1 MINQSVLEAKRNVL
15 KSGRAKRIL
24 EVEAGFE
31 ADRSGSEAPFRRR
44 SFGATWMW
52 TERVESESSGLER
65 MESCWIQNK
74 IKSNR
79 SGPFRRIWKSRS
91 VVRRKYIR

>member
-1 MINQSVLEAKRNVL
+1 MINQSVLEVKRNVL
-15 KSGRAKRIL
+15 KSGCAKRIL

-52 TERVESESSGLER
+52 TELVESSGLE
-65 MESCWIQNK
+65 
-74 IKSNR
+74 
-79 SGPFRRIWKSRS
+79 S
-91 VVRRKYIR
+91 VLDSK

>member
-31 ADRSGSEAPFRRR
+31 ADRSGSEQIEAPFRRR
-44 SFGATWMW
+44 SFGMWM
-52 TERVESESSGLER
+52 ELVESSGLE
-65 MESCWIQNK
+65 
-74 IKSNR
+74 
-79 SGPFRRIWKSRS
+79 S
-91 VVRRKYIR
+91 VLDSK

>member
-24 EVEAGFE
+24 EADFE
-31 ADRSGSEAPFRRR
+31 ADRSGSEQIEAPFRRR

-52 TERVESESSGLER
+52 MELVESSGLE
-65 MESCWIQNK
+65 
-74 IKSNR
+74 
-79 SGPFRRIWKSRS
+79 S
-91 VVRRKYIR
+91 VLDSK

>member
-52 TERVESESSGLER
+52 TELVESSGLE
-65 MESCWIQNK
+65 
-74 IKSNR
+74 
-79 SGPFRRIWKSRS
+79 S
-91 VVRRKYIR
+91 VLDSK

>member
-44 SFGATWMW
+44 SFGAIWMW
-52 TERVESESSGLER
+52 TELVESSGLE
-65 MESCWIQNK
+65 
-74 IKSNR
+74 
-79 SGPFRRIWKSRS
+79 S
-91 VVRRKYIR
+91 VLDSK